1 MSNED
6 KIYFKLNDGETLVSV
21 SNINFIEDEREDG
34 ANLSYEL
41 DLIENPNNVKM
52 DDVSE
57 EINSFIIKALEESLK
72 EIDDD

>member
-57 EINSFIIKALEESLK
+57 EVNSFIIKALEESLK